1 MRMFV
6 FAALAMMSVSSIA
19 QSREF
24 PPMSGPESGSLL
36 LAQNYNS
43 TTKQTRPDRDRPR
56 RERFVCVVTP
66 PDSARRNR
74 PYVCPA
80 PQGRVGGRCRC
91 SGVVG
96 NGNLETEW

>member
-1 MRMFV
+1 MRMIV
-6 FAALAMMSVSSIA
+6 FSMLAFMSVSSIA
-19 QSREF
+19 ESRDF
-24 PPMSGPESGSLL
+24 VPMSGPEFGSPL

-43 TTKQTRPDRDRPR
+43 TTRQPRPDRDRPR

-96 NGNLETEW
+96 NGNLETAW

>member
-6 FAALAMMSVSSIA
+6 VATLAMITVSSVA
-19 QSREF
+19 HSGNF
-24 PPMSGPESGSLL
+24 APMSNSESGSVL
-36 LAQNYNS
+36 LAQSFNS
-43 TTKQTRPDRDRPR
+43 TTRETRPGRDRPR
-56 RERFVCVVTP
+56 RERFVCVVNP
-66 PDSARRNR
+66 PASARRDR

-96 NGNLETEW
+96 NGNLDTAW